1 MSPKINS
8 QTVAPCPG
16 LQPLKAKE
24 VVMELSPEEKKKIY
38 EEEKARVEAQEK
50 EKPVSIKNPRVG
62 KMQQLL
68 GGLLLIIGV
77 IVLVATKGGPT
88 GCVMSFL
95 GFVFYVVGRFRHWWY
110 WK

>member
-62 KMQQLL
+62 KGQQLL
-68 GGLLLIIGV
+68 GGFLLIIGV
-77 IVLVATKGGPT
+77 IVLIGTKGGIT
-88 GCVMSFL
+88 GWVMAFCAATQIPKVKRL
-95 GFVFYVVGRFRHWWY
+95 C
-110 WK
+110 